1 MSYEAM
7 DAIHTIKTMNTV
19 KAVSSERLAGR
30 YSYLEREGLLPL
42 PVQGGVTLVVELRHT
57 QWSAECLRL
66 LLRHSGSSARLI
78 AVPMTAEFPLQ
89 WLSEQ
94 FSGEPN
100 LVFLPFAAGNY
111 RVNEALAYAE
121 TSFAVLL
128 EDRVMVSPGWLG
140 NLLWPP
146 IDDPAVGVVAPRSAS
161 EWGEGQE
168 RLHFAGYSELSA
180 YAAHI
185 LDKRQGEWRYAEVL
199 GGSCLLIARELLLRV
214 GGFDSSLVER
224 RLIIADWCLRARM
237 QGASLA
243 LSDPVYVHVL
253 HPLEE
258 GAVINAGNA
267 SSAAGERAYRRKWNL
282 QGSPADAVLLQIP
295 GDLSACLPQPAIPLG
310 RHTAETP
317 LVTTVVYFEEN
328 WTAADSRE
336 RQQTLQEGQ
345 SYSNIRWVWVRDSWS
360 QSFPEFPVHE
370 RDAVI
375 TVHGEK
381 PWLHALENISALYG
395 SEVIVYL
402 SASAAYDGRYIEKL
416 VEVLQH
422 SRADIVVSADYAA
435 EDPGQRPGA
444 GGTTQH
450 LPLERIAHRSGITPG
465 RIMKRE
471 GFFRS
476 LALIPDPDL
485 SVGYAG
491 ELAGGRDK
499 LHTSAP
505 GGEGEGHL

>member
-7 DAIHTIKTMNTV
+7 DAINTIKVMNTV
-19 KAVSSERLAGR
+19 KAVSTERLAGR

-42 PVQGGVTLVVELRHT
+42 PVQGGVTLVVELRHA

-66 LLRHSGSSARLI
+66 LLQHSGSSVRLI

-89 WLSEQ
+89 PLSEQ
-94 FSGEPN
+94 FSGEPS

-121 TSFAVLL
+121 TSFVVLL
-128 EDRVMVSPGWLG
+128 EDTVMVSPGWLG

-146 IDDPAVGVVAPRSAS
+146 IDDPVVGVVAPRSSS
-161 EWGEGQE
+161 EWGEGLE

-180 YAAHI
+180 YVAHT
-185 LDKRQGEWRYAEVL
+185 LDKRQGEWSYADVL
-199 GGSCLLIARELLLRV
+199 GGACLLMARDVLLRV
-214 GGFDSSLVER
+214 GGFDSSLVDR

-258 GAVINAGNA
+258 GAAENNA
-267 SSAAGERAYRRKWNL
+267 SNAAASEGEQAYRRKWNL
-282 QGSPADAVLLQIP
+282 QGSPAAAGPLQIP
-295 GDLSACLPQPAIPLG
+295 VDLSGCLPQPSIPLG
-310 RHTAETP
+310 RHTADTP

-395 SEVIVYL
+395 SEVVVYL
-402 SASAAYDGRYIEKL
+402 SASAAYDSRYIEKL
-416 VEVLQH
+416 VEILQH
-422 SRADIVVSADYAA
+422 SRADIVVSSDFAAD
-435 EDPGQRPGA
+435 EPGQRPET
-444 GGTTQH
+444 GGITQL

-465 RIMKRE
+465 KLMKRE
-471 GFFRS
+471 GFLRS

-499 LHTSAP
+499 IQPSAH
-505 GGEGEGHL
+505 GGEGHL